1 MRDYPYWTSSIN
13 RHSLTNILHDIA
25 EAEDAMMGRHK
36 LLTVTWRQYTAPKER
51 HLEAD
56 ETDAEVRMSP
66 GWKFVDEIKQVFE
79 KIRAIENDLGA
90 PELHGGDYEEFSKQ
104 EDKIKVRVNSRASL
118 LHKKSFFLLNHLKHM
133 EPKTRTCYN
142 NLLSE

>member
-1 MRDYPYWTSSIN
+1 MILTGPLEEQFIADRAMSKVSLI
-13 RHSLTNILHDIA
+13 HSLTNIHLNIP

-104 EDKIKVRVNSRASL
+104 EDKIKVRNKL
-118 LHKKSFFLLNHLKHM
+118 
-133 EPKTRTCYN
+133 
-142 NLLSE
+142 